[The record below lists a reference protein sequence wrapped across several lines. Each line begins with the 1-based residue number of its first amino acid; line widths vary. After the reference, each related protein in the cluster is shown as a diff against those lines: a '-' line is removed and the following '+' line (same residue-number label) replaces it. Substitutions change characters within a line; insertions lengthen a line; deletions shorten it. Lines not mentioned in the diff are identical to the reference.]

1 MTTTPAQ
8 KPSASMTAI
17 WGAMLSVYIVWGSTY
32 LAIRFAVQ
40 TMPPFLMA
48 GVRFLV
54 AGAILYGWRRLK
66 GDPRPRRMHWRSAVI
81 VGLFMLLG
89 GNGGVVWAEQR
100 VVSGVAALMVG
111 ATPLWMVLIDWLRGV
126 YRPSWVTVAG
136 VLVGFAGIA
145 VLIGPAELTGLHGSI
160 DPLGAVVLLFASA
173 AWAAGSLYSR
183 NAELPDSPLLGT
195 GMEMLAGG
203 AALAVVGTLSGEWA
217 RVNLAAVSTPSL
229 LGLGYLILFGSLVGF
244 TAYTWLLRVAPTT
257 LVSTY
262 AYVNPIV
269 AILIGNIMAQE
280 PLTPRVLLAAAVI
293 VGAVALITFS
303 KSDRRKKAAVDNP
316 LPAAEDEKVT

>member
-1 MTTTPAQ
+1 
-8 KPSASMTAI
+8 MTAI

-48 GVRFLV
+48 GFRFLV
-54 AGAILYGWRRLK
+54 AGAILYVWRRLS
-66 GDPRPRRMHWRSAVI
+66 GDARPRRVHWRSAVI
-81 VGLFMLLG
+81 VGLFLLLG

-111 ATPLWMVLIDWLRGV
+111 ATPLWMVLIDWVRGV

-145 VLIGPAELTGLHGSI
+145 LLIGPAELTGLHGSI
-160 DPLGAVVLLFASA
+160 DPLGAGVLLFASL
-173 AWAAGSLYSR
+173 AWAIGSLYSR

-195 GMEMLAGG
+195 SMEMLAGG
-203 AALAVVGTLSGEWA
+203 AALAVVGTLSGEWT
-217 RVNLAAVSTPSL
+217 RVNLAGVSTSSL
-229 LGLGYLILFGSLVGF
+229 LGLIYLIFFGSLVGF

-262 AYVNPIV
+262 AYVNPVV
-269 AILIGNIMAQE
+269 AILVGNLIAKE
-280 PLTPRVLLAAAVI
+280 PLTPRVMLAASVI

-303 KSDRRKKAAVDNP
+303 KSGRRKNSAGAGP
-316 LPAAEDEKVT
+316 LPALED